1 MHSGEHKAP
10 LSSLHSYL
18 ANRVLVLTRAM
29 ETYSYRLLQAVII
42 VDILAQVPPR
52 GSDCWILGHQDLEP
66 FKPY

>member
-52 GSDCWILGHQDLEP
+52 GSDC
-66 FKPY
+66 